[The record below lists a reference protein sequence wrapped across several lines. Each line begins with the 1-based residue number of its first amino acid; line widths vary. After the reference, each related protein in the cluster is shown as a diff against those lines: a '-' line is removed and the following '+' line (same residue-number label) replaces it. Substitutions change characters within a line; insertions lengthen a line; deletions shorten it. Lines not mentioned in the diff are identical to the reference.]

1 MVEEALTE
9 HDAEGVFYDMVKF
22 LLQCILKTHAE
33 EEEEEGLDD
42 SDVQAH
48 DPAESGKEKEKSE
61 EEDSDSTRLQKAVSA
76 SASMAAAWTQLYQG
90 KNLHE
95 LTLDPFTCSEILRLH
110 LLSSGARLGELYA

>member
-1 MVEEALTE
+1 MLEEALQE
-9 HDAEGVFYDMVKF
+9 HDAEGIFYDILKF

-33 EEEEEGLDD
+33 EEEEEGLDN

-48 DPAESGKEKEKSE
+48 NETEE
-61 EEDSDSTRLQKAVSA
+61 EEDEEESDLTRLKKAVSS
-76 SASMAAAWTQLYQG
+76 SASMAAAWAQLHQG

-110 LLSSGARLGELYA
+110 ILSSGARLGKLCVL